1 MFNVSPASIFIIY
14 NSYNTFMESLAAQE
28 TEEEADIEARAS
40 SQTGESELRLW
51 ETTPYS
57 EVRFSLFVMHV
68 D

>member
-1 MFNVSPASIFIIY
+1 MTTNPEHEAEASLDGMFKF
-14 NSYNTFMESLAAQE
+14 LAAQE

-40 SQTGESELRLW
+40 SQTGESDLRLW